1 MVSYF
6 KYYLF
11 KRNILVR
18 DSTDTDILDDE
29 DTSLWCSALMLKFGY
44 NVVSGKK
51 NMTSKVFAYVGNMLN
66 VNIPAPFYHGFPESV
81 KELTDDEILFDRL
94 LSYYKTYGLNDFSEP
109 VHSVLEDNPV
119 ERVAL
124 LKSLRTVNVE
134 VVNEEQAEAKL
145 NTIVINIL
153 KQSRPLSNDDFNFVL
168 DYMKNYSFVMPE
180 KIGSKDTVIK
190 LLVNFREPEYAKYLT
205 LKQFPDFV
213 EELNFEVYHNPDVKK
228 LKFRMPD
235 RRLVAK
241 VLRKLLKNESNIVE
255 ATRDC
260 LEKRQIWKGILHHI
274 HYKVS
279 CRNDSSNEGYF
290 FKTIYN
296 DSSRSVSSWFE
307 QAIKDHNACEAVN
320 VLINN
325 GRVTEAYR
333 HLNYI
338 TVNARDKEDLN
349 NALWALKSVEV
360 NPLVLIQLYNGYADE
375 LYKRN
380 VCDMRKYEDN
390 KSVYSF
396 KKHNLLKK
404 HEQTRFE
411 FFCANTKFIDEQL
424 IYKLR
429 GFIIDR
435 LKQYYRKHSKVFQIY
450 IDEKMSDIALPLNTA
465 VSNSGIGNLP
475 CGSKIDIP
483 QYGIIRVFTY
493 WEKVN
498 DIDLSALIYTK
509 NMQKVKEFSWREG
522 TYNQK
527 DIITFSGDQTSGY
540 NGGSEYF
547 DVDIDK
553 LCKAYPNGK
562 YLIFNDNVFSGVKF
576 KDIVC
581 KAGFMV
587 RDKFGS
593 GEIYEPKTVQTSWT
607 INAASTF
614 CHLFAIDLENR
625 QMIWLNLNPES
636 MSRIAGNNDLSYLL
650 KYLTA
655 ADLSKMNML
664 SLFYN
669 MGIKKDMEECVGKYD
684 LVITPEK
691 IEHPRDSEATYI
703 TPQDTE
709 LIMKYIECK

>member
-1 MVSYF
+1 MVSCF
-6 KYYLF
+6 KDCLF

-18 DSTDTDILDDE
+18 DNTDTDVLDDE

-44 NVVSGKK
+44 NVVSGKE
-51 NMTSKVFAYVGNMLN
+51 NMTSKVFAYVSNMLN
-66 VNIPAPFYHGFPESV
+66 VNVPPAFYYWFPESV
-81 KELTDDEILFDRL
+81 KELTDNEILFDRL
-94 LSYYKTYGLNDFSEP
+94 FSYYKTYGLNDFSEP

-124 LKSLRTVNVE
+124 LKSFRTVNVE

-145 NTIVINIL
+145 NIIIMDML
-153 KQSRPLSNDDFNFVL
+153 KQSRPLSADDFDIVLNF
-168 DYMKNYSFVMPE
+168 MRNYSSVMPE

-190 LLVNFREPEYAKYLT
+190 LLINFRQPEYAKFLT

-213 EELNFEVYHNPDVKK
+213 EELNFEIYHNPDVKK
-228 LKFRMPD
+228 LKLRMPD
-235 RRLVAK
+235 RRLVTK

-255 ATRDC
+255 ATKDC

-274 HYKVS
+274 HYKVDY
-279 CRNDSSNEGYF
+279 CGDSSNENYF
-290 FKTIYN
+290 FKTLYN
-296 DSSRSVSSWFE
+296 DSTYSVSSLFE
-307 QAIKDHNACEAVN
+307 QHIKNHDVCGAVN
-320 VLINN
+320 ALITN
-325 GRVTEAYR
+325 GRGTEAYR

-338 TVNARDKEDLN
+338 TANAKDEEDLN
-349 NALWALKSVEV
+349 NAFWALESVEA
-360 NPLVLIQLYNGYADE
+360 NPLVLIQLYNSYADE
-375 LYKRN
+375 LYKRTVN
-380 VCDMRKYEDN
+380 DTLTYENN
-390 KSVYSF
+390 KSIYLF

-404 HEQTRFE
+404 HEQTQSEYSVSR
-411 FFCANTKFIDEQL
+411 TKFLDDYL

-429 GFIIDR
+429 DFVKDR
-435 LKQYYRKHSKVFQIY
+435 LGKYYRNHSKVYQVY
-450 IDEKMSDIALPLNTA
+450 IDPKMSDIALPLNTA

-483 QYGIIRVFTY
+483 EDGIIRVFTY

-498 DIDLSALIYTK
+498 DIDLSALLYTK
-509 NMQKVKEFSWREG
+509 NMQMVKEYSWRCG
-522 TYNQK
+522 THEQK

-553 LCKAYPNGK
+553 LRKAYPGGR
-562 YLIFNDNVFSGVKF
+562 YLIFNDNVFSGVQF
-576 KDIVC
+576 KDVIC
-581 KAGFMV
+581 KAGFMI

-593 GEIYEPKTVQTSWT
+593 GEVYEPKTVQTSWT
-607 INAASTF
+607 INAASIF

-655 ADLSKMNML
+655 ADSAKMNIFNL
-664 SLFYN
+664 FSLI
-669 MGIKKDMEECVGKYD
+669 GIRSELDECVGKYD

-691 IEHPRDSEATYI
+691 IESQKDSKATYI

-709 LIMKYIECK
+709 LIMKYVECK